1 MGVIKMRKA
10 GIILG
15 IVFIIVAI
23 VVLIIGN
30 KVTRDKGNVSENPVV
45 EQEEI
50 KNEDKKG
57 NITDDDEKI
66 EEKEEENKPVLEQN
80 LQPAVKEVVTQVI
93 DKDNTSVKTIN
104 STALGDSSEI
114 KEVISVISNKRI
126 LLIDEQIDAKDRK
139 MLTYVFDVMTPDN
152 SKMVVFVTK
161 SVYDTFNVNDRLKV
175 NYVTYKN
182 DIGVEFPLVN
192 FVSAVE

>member
-1 MGVIKMRKA
+1 MRKA

-30 KVTRDKGNVSENPVV
+30 KVTMDKGNVSENPVV

-57 NITDDDEKI
+57 NITDDNEKK

-80 LQPAVKEVVTQVI
+80 LQPVVKEVVTQVI

>member
-1 MGVIKMRKA
+1 MRKA

-30 KVTRDKGNVSENPVV
+30 KVTMDKGNVSENPVV

-57 NITDDDEKI
+57 NITDDNEKI

-80 LQPAVKEVVTQVI
+80 LQPVVKEVVTQVI

>member
-1 MGVIKMRKA
+1 MRKA

-30 KVTRDKGNVSENPVV
+30 KVTMDKGNVSENPVV

>member
-1 MGVIKMRKA
+1 MRKA

-15 IVFIIVAI
+15 VVFIIVAI
-23 VVLIIGN
+23 VVLVIGN
-30 KVTRDKGNVSENPVV
+30 RVTMNKGDVSENPVV

-50 KNEDKKG
+50 KR
-57 NITDDDEKI
+57 
-66 EEKEEENKPVLEQN
+66 EEKKDNIADDNEKVEETEDENKPVIEQN
-80 LQPAVKEVVTQVI
+80 LQPVVKEVVTQVI

-126 LLIDEQIDAKDRK
+126 LLIDEQVDAKDRK

-161 SVYDTFNVNDRLKV
+161 SVYDSFNVNDRLKV

-192 FVSAVE
+192 FVASVE

>member
-1 MGVIKMRKA
+1 MKKA
-10 GIILG
+10 GIIIG
-15 IVFIIVAI
+15 IVFLIAAI

-30 KVTRDKGNVSENPVV
+30 KITMNSKGVENPNS
-45 EQEEI
+45 EQEVKKEEVV
-50 KNEDKKG
+50 NVEDKNDNKE
-57 NITDDDEKI
+57 DEKEVTD
-66 EEKEEENKPVLEQN
+66 EEKPVVEQN

-104 STALGDSSEI
+104 STALSNSSEI
-114 KEVISVISNKRI
+114 KEVITVISNKRI
-126 LLIDEQIDAKDRK
+126 LLIDEQVNANDRK

-161 SVYDTFNVNDRLKV
+161 TVYDSFNVNDRLTV

-182 DIGVEFPLVN
+182 DIGVEFP
-192 FVSAVE
+192 